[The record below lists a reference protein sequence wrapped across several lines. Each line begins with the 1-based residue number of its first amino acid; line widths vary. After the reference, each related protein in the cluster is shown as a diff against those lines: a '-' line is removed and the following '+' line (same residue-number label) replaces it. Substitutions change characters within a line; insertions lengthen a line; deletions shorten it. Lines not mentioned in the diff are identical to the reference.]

1 MNGELTYNQMLELL
15 PLYALGALDPDE
27 MLAVDARLQG
37 DSELLA
43 RLQALEEA
51 TSQLAYVAPD
61 TALPGDTRRR
71 LLARV
76 REDQGAPAALAGAR
90 VTTRLSPPA
99 EPGEL
104 DGAGGRRPNP
114 GDAAARRS
122 GWRAGL
128 NRWALAAASAVLAL
142 LLVSAYAIQLRGQVA
157 QLSAEAG
164 TLRQANQQLQQQLQ
178 THQEW
183 LAYFSNADR
192 SVALGG
198 TVQAAGASGAF
209 ALAGDQGT
217 FILRG
222 LPPLPPD
229 QTYQLWLV
237 PRGGTPTSVGLAR
250 VGADGTAMVT
260 VPVPTELRD
269 FAIADV
275 SVEPAGGSPQITK
288 AAIVLRGTIS

>member
-1 MNGELTYNQMLELL
+1 LE
-15 PLYALGALDPDE
+15 
-27 MLAVDARLQG
+27 R
-37 DSELLA
+37 
-43 RLQALEEA
+43 
-51 TSQLAYVAPD
+51 
-61 TALPGDTRRR
+61 
-71 LLARV
+71 
-76 REDQGAPAALAGAR
+76 
-90 VTTRLSPPA
+90 
-99 EPGEL
+99 
-104 DGAGGRRPNP
+104 AGGRRLGS
-114 GDAAARRS
+114 GDATARRS

-128 NRWALAAASAVLAL
+128 NGWALAASAVLAL
-142 LLVSAYAIQLRGQVA
+142 LLVSAYAFQLRGQVA
-157 QLSAEAG
+157 QLNAEAG

-183 LAYFSNADR
+183 LAYFSDADR

-198 TVQAAGASGAF
+198 TAQATGASGAF

-217 FILRG
+217 FVLRG

-237 PRGGTPTSVGLAR
+237 PPGGTPTSVGLAM

-260 VPVPTELRD
+260 VPVPAELRG

-288 AAIVLRGTIS
+288 ATIVLRGTVS